1 MRTIAFVAAALA
13 ASPAL
18 AATGPFFSLRNT
30 DFVVLLA
37 FLVFVGVL
45 AYFRVPKL
53 LAGMLDKRAE
63 GIRSELEAARALRE
77 EAEEVLAE
85 FERKRREVA
94 AEADRIV
101 EHAKEEARLAAEQ
114 AKEEIA
120 ASVARRL
127 RAAEDQIASAEAK
140 AVREVRDSAIEVA
153 VSAARSIIAA
163 GMTDAHDGSLV
174 DEAIRTVESRLR

>member
-1 MRTIAFVAAALA
+1 M
-13 ASPAL
+13 
-18 AATGPFFSLRNT
+18 
-30 DFVVLLA
+30 
-37 FLVFVGVL
+37 
-45 AYFRVPKL
+45 

-101 EHAKEEARLAAEQ
+101 EHAKE
-114 AKEEIA
+114 
-120 ASVARRL
+120 
-127 RAAEDQIASAEAK
+127 AEDQIASAEAK